1 MFGIVCTPYART
13 SDGLPAKAPRAG
25 KLRKGHKTDAKAK
38 NTDAKAKNSNSKPA
52 DAKTKNIN
60 PADQR
65 IEKRHEFGNIDP
77 VKAEKQTGLKDALV
91 PDMSE

>member
-25 KLRKGHKTDAKAK
+25 KLRKGHKLMQKKKTQMQ
-38 NTDAKAKNSNSKPA
+38 SKIL
-52 DAKTKNIN
+52 TLSQLMQNKNIN

-65 IEKRHEFGNIDP
+65 IEKDMNLETSILLRQ
-77 VKAEKQTGLKDALV
+77 KKQTGLKDALV